1 MSGYSDAGTLRY
13 LDDDV
18 INDVQ
23 QYVKTKGLKT
33 TDGKAESVLFV
44 GDLYKDDIEGFEF
57 NLGERRQ
64 MLCVAKH
71 AESLFQPNELPTL
84 AKKRKIDYSE
94 VTFLTSLN
102 GWLFKKRTAAA
113 TTLQVKDEKMESVQS
128 DPKLESALFDSMVN
142 TLQKTLTPEHWDLVK
157 DSVLETSGMTSV
169 ETERSGLIKC
179 ILCQQNNNEKCISV
193 SVKFVFSEKETKRYW
208 VMSNF
213 KEHLTQVHGMG
224 PTDESRFSNKKKG
237 RSAVKNTKF
246 KKQRS
251 TKSEN
256 SLLTQDEM
264 HEEKGH
270 IESYTEEEV
279 EVVVVS
285 SDYVY
290 QQISKQIGEMSTCV
304 HELKLI
310 QQKVKFF
317 IDTKEC
323 EMQVV
328 RMKSDGSCLF
338 RAIVHQLYPQLK
350 INSKSFENN
359 VGKLRAEAV
368 SYIEENY
375 DDFLIQLKNAIYD
388 RQIDPSGDVSYIE
401 DKCHEFLKND
411 LPKSSCWGGSE
422 SLIALSILYSVNI
435 FVFSEC
441 GPVLCATDFN
451 SDYKKSICIAYRA
464 SIAPR
469 ASGKLKMNPNLK
481 RNHYDSITDVDDQDI
496 YDLSEEIKSRLI
508 DGQVIALEISSTN

>member
-142 TLQKTLTPEHWDLVK
+142 TLQKTLTPEHWDSVK

-224 PTDESRFSNKKKG
+224 PTEESRFSNKKKG

-290 QQISKQIGEMSTCV
+290 QQISKQIGEM
-304 HELKLI
+304 
-310 QQKVKFF
+310 
-317 IDTKEC
+317 
-323 EMQVV
+323 
-328 RMKSDGSCLF
+328 
-338 RAIVHQLYPQLK
+338 
-350 INSKSFENN
+350 
-359 VGKLRAEAV
+359 
-368 SYIEENY
+368 
-375 DDFLIQLKNAIYD
+375 
-388 RQIDPSGDVSYIE
+388 
-401 DKCHEFLKND
+401 
-411 LPKSSCWGGSE
+411 
-422 SLIALSILYSVNI
+422 
-435 FVFSEC
+435 
-441 GPVLCATDFN
+441 
-451 SDYKKSICIAYRA
+451 
-464 SIAPR
+464 
-469 ASGKLKMNPNLK
+469 
-481 RNHYDSITDVDDQDI
+481 
-496 YDLSEEIKSRLI
+496 
-508 DGQVIALEISSTN
+508 